1 MNEQEYIEQIIAET
15 GYQPT
20 KEQLDYLNA
29 MSKLS
34 RQEILLEL
42 RNSFTSYGSM
52 QPLPEL
58 LKSYGA
64 NEQFIKT
71 AQKEIA
77 QWYWSNLG
85 KIAEEGIKLTDFE
98 MDFTNKFA
106 LDKLKELGLSDVE
119 VNNAFMNDDF
129 FKTGLAFTDP
139 GMRTEFD
146 NFLRENAGM
155 SIFEV
160 EDILNEVPDTAKG
173 LDPEEDFNVAERNYE
188 NRMADMAAREPSE
201 AELNR
206 YIDSLRTADDAQI
219 EAYNEMMASNTDTP
233 TNVVD
238 YQDTGIGGRPFE
250 IEGGVPVDKSGNPIK
265 SIGNADETITIYRV
279 VPEGVDSVNAND
291 WVFINKGQAEEALK
305 NANANV
311 DGNFNLIEMEVSRA
325 DVYPST
331 RGNLEMGYFPKDTPT
346 NVVDDL
352 AKQNE
357 LINNFV
363 NSMKTEGNLEF
374 YVKHSGTKVPASS
387 IQYNPR
393 IGKGSQIPGFYTEPL
408 GIRDIKVMGG
418 SGGPNAI
425 SNYYKVQVNSN
436 NLLISAG
443 GGKVTGLKSPISTV
457 GNANLGN
464 EIEKINWKIFEQETG
479 LSWENDFNGKG
490 LFSVERGEKVFS
502 SNSQGFINYLKKK
515 GLTDDQISSALRK
528 SGIEGFVSGPTNA
541 QYEVVLLDP
550 NDELGIGKNINV
562 QDATETDFVNNQ
574 SKVNQIDELIIDTPT
589 NVVDTVGKKGIKW
602 ADARKALEDVNNWAE
617 DIPILEERFIGN
629 TNDKIILEIIPPE
642 GNIEGLIP
650 SEDYRLQASI
660 LRENGDIEIIKTYNN
675 ARQFGADGKNFFSD
689 ISSIDKPTNVVDDV
703 TPASVVDEAVEYINN
718 LNIDSA
724 IKKEVKDKVI
734 KVTGQASGGIPIPGI
749 GQAIDLWETAVL
761 VVGAAALA
769 AGEIDELPKVIYNY
783 GLDLYE
789 SILSGYNIPYQPA
802 KRKEYTP
809 NFERISSGLTWI
821 DKLQPTSY
829 VINPVIEEF
838 QETAATTPTM
848 EIPGFGTV
856 PASEYYQPPVQSSPE
871 RDNIN
876 SIMTNIMTNI
886 SNAQGAYPR
895 TARELEL
902 FGRNPIQ
909 VVPSNSD
916 DKPEKVEY
924 DSKEK
929 QNLHDI
935 YANLYTKLSN
945 ASARIE

>member
-1 MNEQEYIEQIIAET
+1 MAE
-15 GYQPT
+15 
-20 KEQLDYLNA
+20 
-29 MSKLS
+29 
-34 RQEILLEL
+34 
-42 RNSFTSYGSM
+42 
-52 QPLPEL
+52 
-58 LKSYGA
+58 
-64 NEQFIKT
+64 
-71 AQKEIA
+71 
-77 QWYWSNLG
+77 
-85 KIAEEGIKLTDFE
+85 
-98 MDFTNKFA
+98 
-106 LDKLKELGLSDVE
+106 
-119 VNNAFMNDDF
+119 
-129 FKTGLAFTDP
+129 
-139 GMRTEFD
+139 D
-146 NFLRENAGM
+146 N
-155 SIFEV
+155 
-160 EDILNEVPDTAKG
+160 
-173 LDPEEDFNVAERNYE
+173 
-188 NRMADMAAREPSE
+188 
-201 AELNR
+201 
-206 YIDSLRTADDAQI
+206 
-219 EAYNEMMASNTDTP
+219 
-233 TNVVD
+233 
-238 YQDTGIGGRPFE
+238 
-250 IEGGVPVDKSGNPIK
+250 
-265 SIGNADETITIYRV
+265 
-279 VPEGVDSVNAND
+279 
-291 WVFINKGQAEEALK
+291 
-305 NANANV
+305 
-311 DGNFNLIEMEVSRA
+311 
-325 DVYPST
+325 
-331 RGNLEMGYFPKDTPT
+331 
-346 NVVDDL
+346 
-352 AKQNE
+352 
-357 LINNFV
+357 
-363 NSMKTEGNLEF
+363 
-374 YVKHSGTKVPASS
+374 
-387 IQYNPR
+387 
-393 IGKGSQIPGFYTEPL
+393 
-408 GIRDIKVMGG
+408 
-418 SGGPNAI
+418 
-425 SNYYKVQVNSN
+425 
-436 NLLISAG
+436 
-443 GGKVTGLKSPISTV
+443 
-457 GNANLGN
+457 
-464 EIEKINWKIFEQETG
+464 
-479 LSWENDFNGKG
+479 
-490 LFSVERGEKVFS
+490 
-502 SNSQGFINYLKKK
+502 
-515 GLTDDQISSALRK
+515 
-528 SGIEGFVSGPTNA
+528 
-541 QYEVVLLDP
+541 
-550 NDELGIGKNINV
+550 
-562 QDATETDFVNNQ
+562 
-574 SKVNQIDELIIDTPT
+574 TPT

-734 KVTGQASGGIPIPGI
+734 KVTGKASGGIPIPGI